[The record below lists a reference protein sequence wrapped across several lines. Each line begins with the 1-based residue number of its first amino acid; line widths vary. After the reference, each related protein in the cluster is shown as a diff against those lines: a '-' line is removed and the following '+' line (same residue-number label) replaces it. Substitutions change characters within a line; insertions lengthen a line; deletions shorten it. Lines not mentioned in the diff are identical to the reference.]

1 MKLFLLTLTTAAF
14 ILIAPTVFA
23 QGVSNDAPGHQPK
36 GAHNSTG
43 ATYNAPG
50 QEMRRDASTL
60 NPDSHGASGYAPG
73 RSTTGSAAF
82 KDKDHDR
89 DDKTRTKSK

>member
-14 ILIAPTVFA
+14 ILIAPRVFA

-36 GAHNSTG
+36 GDSTG

-50 QEMRRDASTL
+50 QEMRRDAPTL

>member
-50 QEMRRDASTL
+50 QEMRRDAPTL
-60 NPDSHGASGYAPG
+60 NRQAGIAVVLPALDANA
-73 RSTTGSAAF
+73 
-82 KDKDHDR
+82 R
-89 DDKTRTKSK
+89 DCSNPA